1 MGFAQHFFRI
11 SNSPKNKFA
20 PAGVSGGAIHRLGET
35 VVQILSQTPHPI
47 TFHTNSLFLSSLP
60 RTMWEDVVQIAP
72 WEVVLHNTSH
82 QLHIRRY
89 NSYLHILID

>member
-1 MGFAQHFFRI
+1 MGFAQHSFRN

-35 VVQILSQTPHPI
+35 VVQI
-47 TFHTNSLFLSSLP
+47 
-60 RTMWEDVVQIAP
+60 AP

-89 NSYLHILID
+89 NLYLYILID